1 MLVVPNVLA
10 RSQIVDTGLG
20 SLFQVKVLLPD
31 LPAAQ
36 IHPAST
42 EKRPIKGDLIADS
55 LGYFQALHSGL
66 PGLCRESPSTIIIYS
81 SCYLV
86 P

>member
-10 RSQIVDTGLG
+10 RSQMVVKGLG
-20 SLFQVKVLLPD
+20 CLFQVKVL

-36 IHPAST
+36 IHPASL
-42 EKRPIKGDLIADS
+42 DLIADS

-66 PGLCRESPSTIIIYS
+66 PGLCPRESIYS

>member
-10 RSQIVDTGLG
+10 RSQMVVKGLG
-20 SLFQVKVLLPD
+20 CLFQVKVL

-42 EKRPIKGDLIADS
+42 EKRPRKGDLIADS